1 MTTKQLGNI
10 LSTLYNS
17 EGANKVT
24 MILLFGVK
32 YSDEIKNAATNS
44 SLNGVVKEIIEFSGL
59 PKSYATEVK
68 KAVALA
74 DFVAVR

>member
-1 MTTKQLGNI
+1 
-10 LSTLYNS
+10 
-17 EGANKVT
+17 

-32 YSDEIKNAATNS
+32 YSDEIRNAATNS
-44 SLNGVVKEIIEFSGL
+44 SLVKEIIEFSGL